1 MCSLSEMFLSCL
13 IHQFWCLRK
22 KQTNKQKNTY
32 LLILFSDIVPQGR
45 EIVGLKRI
53 FTFPYLLKREN
64 NQNLSAQ

>member
-1 MCSLSEMFLSCL
+1 VSEE
-13 IHQFWCLRK
+13 K
-22 KQTNKQKNTY
+22 TNKKKTTY
-32 LLILFSDIVPQGR
+32 LLIFFSDTVPQGR